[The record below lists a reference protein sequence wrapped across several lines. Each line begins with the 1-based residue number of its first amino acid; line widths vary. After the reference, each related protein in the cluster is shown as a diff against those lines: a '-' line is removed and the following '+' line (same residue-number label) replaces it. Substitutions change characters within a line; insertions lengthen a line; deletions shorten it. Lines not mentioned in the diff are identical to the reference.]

1 MELFAMILFQDKQ
14 DGYSFF
20 ILQYLIVFI
29 DKIFFI
35 VYNEKF
41 ERIAKNIIELTR
53 KIIFLSLGLIM

>member
-1 MELFAMILFQDKQ
+1 MILFQDKQ

-29 DKIFFI
+29 DKIFLI
-35 VYNEKF
+35 VYGEKF
-41 ERIAKNIIELTR
+41 ERIAKNIIELTS